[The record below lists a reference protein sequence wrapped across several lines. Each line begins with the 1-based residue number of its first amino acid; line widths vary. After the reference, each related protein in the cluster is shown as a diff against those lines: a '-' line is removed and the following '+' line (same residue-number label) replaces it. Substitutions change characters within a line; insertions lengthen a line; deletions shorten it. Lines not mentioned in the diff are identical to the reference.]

1 MSNGLI
7 GDTREISS
15 TLDGSQG
22 VIDSQ
27 EQYKRNIKNRFFK
40 NEPLKFLGT
49 GDTNGTQTQLQI
61 TRSDLNDNNGNPGFF
76 DRANRQMM
84 FLIFRRLRHT
94 TNTGVNLVLS
104 CANAS
109 NTAINDTDNH
119 YAKASIEFRSANTSG
134 YRESEDASRYSA
146 TFSLSSVFK
155 TDNANHTGAGT
166 WDITSLGEQHR
177 NLAVHGHFVYYGTYF
192 SARLGSFNF
201 DHLDDNSDD
210 LPAYFN
216 LAAYTGNAAH
226 KLGDYYGYPEPDAI
240 IMS

>member
-1 MSNGLI
+1 MTNGII
-7 GDTREISS
+7 GDTREVSN
-15 TLDGSQG
+15 TLFGSQG
-22 VIDSQ
+22 VLDTQ
-27 EQYKRNIKNRFFK
+27 EQYKRSVKNK
-40 NEPLKFLGT
+40 AYDNEGLKYLGT
-49 GDTNGTQTQLQI
+49 GNTGGTQTQLQI

-109 NTAINDTDNH
+109 NSSINDTDNH
-119 YAKASIEFRSANTSG
+119 YARASIEFRSPNSSG
-134 YRESEDASRYSA
+134 YRNSDDSSRYYASFTQA
-146 TFSLSSVFK
+146 GVFK

-177 NLAVHGHFVYYGTYF
+177 NLAVHGHFVYFGTNF

-201 DHLDDNSDD
+201 DHLDDNADD

-216 LAAYTGNAAH
+216 LAAYTGNNAH
-226 KLGDYYGYPEPDAI
+226 KLGDYYGYPEPHAI
-240 IMS
+240 IMD